1 MINIL
6 RKNQKALWIV
16 IALLCIPFVFYFSNS
31 NIGAIGKS
39 DFGQIYGEQISLVEF
54 RRNARLFNLA
64 RDLGM
69 YTFLQ
74 DMVSGANSQ
83 EDAYAD
89 FTWNRLILRH
99 EAERLGIQPSSQEVV
114 KLIKGLGAFQGP
126 SGFEP
131 NKYNEF
137 SQSVLP
143 AMGFTDAQI
152 EELAA
157 DQLVLERVKELLGTG
172 VQIPEAESKE
182 NYERAYGKLEVTVVR
197 LRTEE
202 LAKEI
207 QISDEE
213 IAKYY
218 EGHKAELNTEEK
230 RKVNFVTFGLSEEQK
245 KLAGRERVEALQKLA
260 DRANDFNQALLE
272 KSADFAQVAARF
284 ELPIQSTGEF
294 TTAAPDPLLSANP
307 QLTTTAFQLTS
318 TEPNSDALQAA
329 DSFYVLHLAGIEPAQ
344 PLTLEE
350 ARPKIVDA
358 LKKERSRELVASRG
372 AIVAQKLR
380 EAFRSGAP
388 LETAAQE
395 AGHPAEKIPPF
406 ALSDPPARN
415 TEPGKPPPPE
425 APDLPMIKGVVSELN
440 PGEASDFQPTE
451 TGGVVVVLEKR
462 EPPAPEGY
470 AAGKESFNARFLR
483 GKQEIAFYEW
493 LRERRREAGVPL
505 RVETDLAG

>member
-1 MINIL
+1 MINVL

-197 LRTEE
+197 
-202 LAKEI
+202 
-207 QISDEE
+207 
-213 IAKYY
+213 
-218 EGHKAELNTEEK
+218 
-230 RKVNFVTFGLSEEQK
+230 
-245 KLAGRERVEALQKLA
+245 
-260 DRANDFNQALLE
+260 
-272 KSADFAQVAARF
+272 
-284 ELPIQSTGEF
+284 
-294 TTAAPDPLLSANP
+294 
-307 QLTTTAFQLTS
+307 
-318 TEPNSDALQAA
+318 
-329 DSFYVLHLAGIEPAQ
+329 
-344 PLTLEE
+344 
-350 ARPKIVDA
+350 
-358 LKKERSRELVASRG
+358 
-372 AIVAQKLR
+372 
-380 EAFRSGAP
+380 
-388 LETAAQE
+388 
-395 AGHPAEKIPPF
+395 
-406 ALSDPPARN
+406 
-415 TEPGKPPPPE
+415 
-425 APDLPMIKGVVSELN
+425 
-440 PGEASDFQPTE
+440 
-451 TGGVVVVLEKR
+451 
-462 EPPAPEGY
+462 
-470 AAGKESFNARFLR
+470 
-483 GKQEIAFYEW
+483 
-493 LRERRREAGVPL
+493 
-505 RVETDLAG
+505 

>member
-31 NIGAIGKS
+31 NIGAIRKS
-39 DFGQIYGEQISLVEF
+39 DFGQIYGQQISLVEF
-54 RRNARLFNLA
+54 QRNARLFNLA

-83 EDAYAD
+83 EEAYAD

-99 EAERLGIQPSSQEVV
+99 EAERFGIQPAPSDVA
-114 KLIKGLGAFQGP
+114 KLVKGLRAFQGQ
-126 SGFEP
+126 SGFDL

-137 SQSVLP
+137 TQSVLP

-157 DQLVLERVKELLGTG
+157 DQLALERVKELLGTG
-172 VQIPEAESKE
+172 LQIPEAESRE
-182 NYERAYGKLEVTVVR
+182 NYERAYGKLEATVVR
-197 LRTEE
+197 FRTEE
-202 LAKEI
+202 LAGEI
-207 QISDEE
+207 KITDEE

-230 RKVNFVTFGLSEEQK
+230 RKVKFVTFGLSEEQK
-245 KLAGRERVEALQKLA
+245 KLAGKERVEVLQKLA

-272 KSADFAQVAARF
+272 KDADFAQVAAKF
-284 ELPIQSTGEF
+284 ELPVQTTGEF
-294 TTAAPDPLLSANP
+294 TTTAPDPLLSATP

-318 TEPNSDALQAA
+318 TEPNSDAVQAT
-329 DSFYVLHLAGIEPAQ
+329 DSFYVLHLEKTEPAQ
-344 PLTLEE
+344 PLALEQ
-350 ARPKIVDA
+350 ARAKIVDA
-358 LKKERSRELVASRG
+358 LKKERSRELVASTG
-372 AIVAQKLR
+372 ANVAQKLR
-380 EAFRSGAP
+380 EALRSRAP
-388 LETAAQE
+388 LERAAQE
-395 AGHPAEKIPPF
+395 TGHPAEKIPPF
-406 ALSDPPARN
+406 ALSDPPAKS

-425 APDLPMIKGVVSELN
+425 TPDLPMIKGVVSELN

-451 TGGVVVVLEKR
+451 TGGLIVVLEKR

-470 AAGKESFNARFLR
+470 AAGKESFNTRFLR

-505 RVETDLAG
+505 RVEANVAG